1 MNLEPV
7 VPSATIFLNDR
18 FVAPDEAKV
27 SIFDRGY
34 LFGDA
39 VFETLRSYG
48 GMLFRPGSH
57 LERLLAGA
65 ASLGIA
71 LPMAEEE
78 LRARLL
84 ETVVRFGSQDANVR
98 VTLSRGIGG
107 AGIALASAG
116 AGVPTLSI
124 IARPLERYGEDAY
137 TRGIA
142 AGTAR
147 ARKIPDACLPSGIK
161 TANYLSNVL
170 ARRELEQKH
179 MIEGVQLS
187 VGGRIV
193 SGTVSNVFMVVGGR
207 LVTPDVASGCRAG
220 VTREAILGIARR
232 VGVGCDE
239 RPVEAEE
246 LSSSAELFFANTI
259 MECLPVANFDG
270 RPLPGAPG
278 PVTRALHV
286 ELRRLVEAETGISA

>member
-1 MNLEPV
+1 M
-7 VPSATIFLNDR
+7 VPSASIFLNDR
-18 FVAPDEAKV
+18 FVSPDEAKV

-48 GMLFRPGSH
+48 GILFRPCSH

-65 ASLGIA
+65 ARLGIA
-71 LPMAEEE
+71 LPMTEGA

-84 ETVVRFGSQDANVR
+84 ETVARFGSEDANVR

-107 AGIALASAG
+107 AGIAFASAG
-116 AGVPTLSI
+116 AAAATLSI

-137 TRGIA
+137 AQGIA
-142 AGTAR
+142 AGTAST
-147 ARKIPDACLPSGIK
+147 RKIPDACLPSGLK

-170 ARRELEQKH
+170 ARRELEQKN

-187 VGGRIV
+187 VGGRVV

-220 VTREAILGIARR
+220 VTREAILEIARK
-232 VGVGCDE
+232 VGFACDE
-239 RPVEAEE
+239 RAVEAEE
-246 LSSSAELFFANTI
+246 LWSSGELFFANTF
-259 MECLPVANFDG
+259 MECLPVASFDG

-286 ELRRLVEAETGISA
+286 ELRRLVEAETGISARGR